1 MTRNA
6 ITKSHIW
13 GREGLQAEKKVAPKL
28 SCRLGGR
35 QVSKCRDIR
44 KGNAGI
50 DVGFGGS
57 FSSFEKTSPV
67 LNLRCEGEMEGRLQ
81 REPMEQ

>member
-35 QVSKCRDIR
+35 QVSNGRDIR
-44 KGNAGI
+44 KRNAGI
-50 DVGFGGS
+50 GAGLENS
-57 FSSFEKTSPV
+57 FFSFEETSLV
-67 LNLRCEGEMEGRLQ
+67 ILNLRCARETEGRLMAQ
-81 REPMEQ
+81 GA